1 MSVSKVYDFG
11 LYTPAYY
18 AKGFIAGGV
27 CCSVTHGG
35 AVPIDVVKTRMQL
48 EPALSEL
55 GMVGAARTIVKEG
68 GAGALTAGLAP
79 TAFGYLLQGS
89 FKFGGFEFFKVNLA
103 EKYGDQAAWDQ
114 RFMLNTVAAACAEF
128 IADIFLCPLEA
139 TRIRQVSDAEM
150 ASLSLPSAASAIL
163 KKDGFVTGF
172 YSGLVPM
179 LFKQIPYT
187 IAKFVVQDYAQEQ
200 IYNVAAPDRNV
211 SKGGKL
217 GISLTSGTIAG
228 VAAAIIS
235 HPADTL
241 LSKMNKSGAGGDG
254 GMFTRM
260 ARITSEMGLYNLCTQ
275 GLGARCIM
283 VGGLTAGQFA
293 IFDSMLPAM
302 GLEKFHY
309 VDPAAPH

>member
-1 MSVSKVYDFG
+1 MSPSKVYDFS
-11 LYTPAYY
+11 LYTPNYY
-18 AKGFIAGGV
+18 AKGFLAGGV

-48 EPALSEL
+48 EPALAEL
-55 GMVGAARTIVKEG
+55 GMVGAARSIVKEG

-103 EKYGDQAAWDQ
+103 ETYGDQAAWGN
-114 RFMLNTVAAACAEF
+114 RFMLNSVAAACAEF
-128 IADIFLCPLEA
+128 IADLFLCPLEA

-172 YSGLVPM
+172 YSGFVPI

-187 IAKFVVQDYAQEQ
+187 MAKFAVQGQTAESIYASLGASPENPPAIGNLGVSLASGVV
-200 IYNVAAPDRNV
+200 
-211 SKGGKL
+211 
-217 GISLTSGTIAG
+217 AG

-241 LSKMNKSGAGGDG
+241 LSKINKGGAGGSG
-254 GMFTRM
+254 GMFSRM
-260 ARITSEMGLYNLCTQ
+260 GNIVAETGFYTLCTQ
-275 GLGARCIM
+275 GLGARCVMI
-283 VGGLTAGQFA
+283 GTLTAGQFG
-293 IFDSMLPAM
+293 IFDIIM
-302 GLEKFHY
+302 GMTGAKKFQFR
-309 VDPAAPH
+309 DPSAH